1 MARKERRWLGTTD
14 PFVRLKQIEALDLET
29 DYREITKLFYADFQS
44 TMVAKSINGFMMN
57 YAAPRISRV
66 LRSSGELEHRISK
79 RVIDTIILASAVMME
94 GFTGKGRDAARRVN
108 AMHRQYDIHPDDFI
122 AVGAE
127 EAVGSIVLAE
137 LYGWRTVT
145 DKEREA
151 VNRYYSHQARA
162 FGSPNPLPVTY
173 AETKAYFEDYLDNH
187 VYYEPQNERLGKV
200 LLSWIGTMAP
210 KGMRSLYRF
219 ILIAQLDDRVA
230 RACGM
235 RPASRLAK
243 WLSYAALKHIGGKL
257 PVSDGGPSHLDALVR
272 HVYPNGYEISQVG
285 THAAPLTNEMNAPTE
300 DHEADGYRRE
310 KASAA

>member
-14 PFVRLKQIEALDLET
+14 PYVRLKQIEALDLDTE
-29 DYREITKLFYADFQS
+29 YREITKLFYADFQS

-66 LRSSGELEHRISK
+66 LGSTGELEHRISK

-94 GFTGKGRDAARRVN
+94 GFTGQGRDAARRVN

-127 EAVGSIVLAE
+127 ETVGSIVLAE
-137 LYGWRTVT
+137 RYGWRPVT

-162 FGSPNPLPVTY
+162 FGSPNPLPATY
-173 AETKAYFEDYLDNH
+173 AETKAFFEAYLDNH
-187 VYYEPQNERLGKV
+187 VRYEPQNERLGTV

-210 KGMRSLYRF
+210 AGMRSLYRF
-219 ILIAQLDDRVA
+219 ILVAQLDDRIA
-230 RACGM
+230 RACGIH
-235 RPASRLAK
+235 PASRVAK
-243 WLSYAALKHIGGKL
+243 WFAHTALNHLGGKL
-257 PVSDGGPSHLDALVR
+257 PVADGGPSHLDALVSS
-272 HVYPNGYEISQVG
+272 VYPNGYEISKIG
-285 THAAPLTNEMNAPTE
+285 THVANVGDQYDPHSVHNPSDGTPNRIAAAL
-300 DHEADGYRRE
+300 
-310 KASAA
+310 